1 MFLSVVLILII
12 ISAIVIIIIIIAKTP
27 PARSRREN
35 GGRDVVR
42 VYMNDED
49 PGPGVQHEDDV
60 TSDDKAAI
68 LNNS

>member
-12 ISAIVIIIIIIAKTP
+12 ISAVVIIIIIIAKTP
-27 PARSRREN
+27 ATSRREN

-42 VYMNDED
+42 VYANDED
-49 PGPGVQHEDDV
+49 SGVQHEDNV

>member
-35 GGRDVVR
+35 IGRDVVR
-42 VYMNDED
+42 VYANDED
-49 PGPGVQHEDDV
+49 PGVQHEDDV

>member
-12 ISAIVIIIIIIAKTP
+12 ISAVVIIVIIIAKTP

-42 VYMNDED
+42 VYANDED
-49 PGPGVQHEDDV
+49 SGVQHEDNV

-68 LNNS
+68 INNS